1 MLDGAF
7 EHEDNQGHRGI
18 IKPGDLQWMTA
29 GKGIVHAEMP
39 VGKDEGHGL
48 QLWVNLAA
56 KDKMVEPAYQELLSK
71 DIPKVKHDGV
81 TGKRQAFDTPLSPPT
96 LYLPAAPPP
105 PPLCFFCIHH
115 PATVIAGSAFGV
127 TSPVYTR
134 TPTCYLDFTMEPKAK
149 LQQLVPAG
157 WNGFVYVISGS
168 GSFGPSGKVV
178 CWGSN
183 TCSKSV
189 THALLCCTP
198 SPLPLHRRL

>member
-105 PPLCFFCIHH
+105 PCAASVFI
-115 PATVIAGSAFGV
+115 I
-127 TSPVYTR
+127 
-134 TPTCYLDFTMEPKAK
+134 
-149 LQQLVPAG
+149 QLR
-157 WNGFVYVISGS
+157 S
-168 GSFGPSGKVV
+168 
-178 CWGSN
+178 
-183 TCSKSV
+183 
-189 THALLCCTP
+189 LLA
-198 SPLPLHRRL
+198 LPLVSPRQCTRAPLRAT